1 MCLTAAEEGVDDG
14 CSDGCV
20 MVAAEEVVLS
30 SDGERA
36 DCILDSVVVD
46 VISAVKDITAQAWEK
61 SIGVDQSL
69 SHSGFR
75 SEASGHG
82 VHPDRKSVV

>member
-1 MCLTAAEEGVDDG
+1 MCLAAAEEGVDDG

-36 DCILDSVVVD
+36 DRILNSVVVNI
-46 VISAVKDITAQAWEK
+46 VSAIKDITAQAWEK
-61 SIGVDQSL
+61 SIGV
-69 SHSGFR
+69 H
-75 SEASGHG
+75 
-82 VHPDRKSVV
+82 

>member
-1 MCLTAAEEGVDDG
+1 
-14 CSDGCV
+14 

-46 VISAVKDITAQAWEK
+46 VVSAFKDIAAQTREK
-61 SIGVDQSL
+61 RVCVDQGL
-69 SHSGFR
+69 SILDL
-75 SEASGHG
+75 G
-82 VHPDRKSVV
+82 VLC

>member
-30 SDGERA
+30 SDGERT
-36 DCILDSVVVD
+36 DCILDYVVVD
-46 VISAVKDITAQAWEK
+46 VISAVKDVAA
-61 SIGVDQSL
+61 
-69 SHSGFR
+69 
-75 SEASGHG
+75 
-82 VHPDRKSVV
+82 